1 MNNPVKSQPVTPVQV
16 FLRTAHNYDRDSVSL
31 ETGLH
36 CADPSLAVQSERDEV
51 DINTIVKRFGL
62 TGQLPV
68 GVRAPTYGDFDG
80 ISDFHEA
87 ANAIAESYE
96 AFDQMPAEVRRRFDN
111 DPGKFVDFCSDDSN
125 REEAIKLGL
134 IFDTVADASV
144 TNAEALGAS
153 EPR

>member
-16 FLRTAHNYDRDSVSL
+16 FIRTAHNYDRDSVSL

-36 CADPSLAVQSERDEV
+36 CADPSLAVQSEKDEC
-51 DINTIVKRFGL
+51 DINTIVRRFGL
-62 TGQLPV
+62 TGQLPQ
-68 GVRAPTYGDFDG
+68 GVRAPTYGDFHG

-96 AFDQMPAEVRRRFDN
+96 AFEQMPADVRTRFDN
-111 DPGKFVDFCSDDSN
+111 DPGKFVDFCSDESN
-125 REEAIKLGL
+125 RSEAIKLGL
-134 IFDTVADASV
+134 VFDSVPDASV
-144 TNAEALGAS
+144 TSTEAPSAS